1 MPADVE
7 KCVSEIKGTNKKTG
21 KPYTRSEKYAICTAA
36 HKKGMEGKS
45 DLDLEQISDT
55 VANATFNYATQM
67 YNAKRVPTMTIAYEL
82 AQVALA
88 RYNYDYEALE
98 MTIGK

>member
-1 MPADVE
+1 MPKAIED
-7 KCVSEIKGTNKKTG
+7 CVKKISGNNKRTG
-21 KPYTRSEKYAICTAA
+21 KPYTRSEKYAICTAS

-55 VANATFNYATQM
+55 VANATYNYAMQM
-67 YNAKRVPTMTIAYEL
+67 YNTKRVPTMTVAYEL

>member
-1 MPADVE
+1 MPKDVE
-7 KCVSEIKGTNKKTG
+7 KCVSEIKGNNKKTG

-36 HKKGMEGKS
+36 NNKAKS
-45 DLDLEQISDT
+45 DLDLEQIGDT
-55 VANATFNYATQM
+55 VANATFNYAMQM